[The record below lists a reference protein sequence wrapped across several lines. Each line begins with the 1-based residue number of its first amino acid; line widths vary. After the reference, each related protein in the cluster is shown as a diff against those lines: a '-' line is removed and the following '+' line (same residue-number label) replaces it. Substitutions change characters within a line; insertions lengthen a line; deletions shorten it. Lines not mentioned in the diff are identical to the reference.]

1 MSSSSRVFEPDKDN
15 AGLYA
20 ELYRRVYK
28 RMYRAL
34 GPLYES
40 IRDITGYPER
50 AV

>member
-1 MSSSSRVFEPDKDN
+1 MSSTSRVFEPDRIN
-15 AGLYA
+15 AELYA